1 MVIRLGAATMRSVD
15 RRYRTIGIV
24 RDVSVR
30 AGLANLLT
38 MTRSCLPQS
47 TAAATGFRSATAF
60 AAVNDSGY
68 SIAGMRKPEAKLDF
82 AAIRAA
88 HRRIRPHIH
97 RTPVLTSSRL
107 NDASGACLFFKCE
120 NFQKGGAF
128 KARGA
133 TNAVF
138 SLDDIAARR
147 GVATHSSGNHGSAV
161 ARAAKLRGIPAHIVM
176 PSNSAKVKVR
186 AVESYG
192 AQVVFCEP
200 TEEAREATCA
210 EVIKKTGATL
220 IHSFENEDVIA
231 GQGTAAVE
239 LLEDVPDLDVV
250 MCPVGGG
257 GLLCGTAIA
266 AKAMRPRIKVI
277 AVEPANADDA
287 AQSFRA
293 GRRIVTE
300 KKFTIADGLRT
311 NVGEPNF
318 AIIQRYVDEI
328 VTVSEEAI
336 VSAMRTVWETM
347 KIVIE
352 PSAAVPY
359 AAIVENKIDIGGKR
373 VGIILTG
380 GNVDLDALPWMAPR

>member
-1 MVIRLGAATMRSVD
+1 MRLNFHSIR
-15 RRYRTIGIV
+15 
-24 RDVSVR
+24 
-30 AGLANLLT
+30 
-38 MTRSCLPQS
+38 
-47 TAAATGFRSATAF
+47 TAH
-60 AAVNDSGY
+60 
-68 SIAGMRKPEAKLDF
+68 K
-82 AAIRAA
+82 
-88 HRRIRPHIH
+88 RISPHIH

-107 NDASGACLFFKCE
+107 DAASGASLFFKCE
-120 NFQKGGAF
+120 NFQKVGAF

-138 SLDDIAARR
+138 SLDDAAARR
-147 GVATHSSGNHGSAV
+147 GVATHSSGNHGTAL

-192 AQVVFCEP
+192 ARIVFCEP
-200 TEEAREATCA
+200 TEAARESACA
-210 EVIKKTGATL
+210 DVIAKTGATL

-239 LLEDVPDLDVV
+239 LLEDVPDVDLV

-257 GLLCGTAIA
+257 GLLCGTAVA
-266 AKAMRPRIKVI
+266 AKSMRPKIKVV

-293 GRRIVTE
+293 GRLIRTE

-311 NVGEPNF
+311 NVGAPNF

-336 VSAMRTVWETM
+336 VAAMRTIWETM
-347 KIVIE
+347 KIIIE

-359 AAIVENKIDIGGKR
+359 AAILESKIDIGGKR
-373 VGIILTG
+373 AGIVLTG
-380 GNVDLDALPWMAPR
+380 GNIDLDALPWNL